1 MLSYFYK
8 RLVKDLNSFPA
19 LIIAAIL
26 ATKIFSLK
34 IIILATLAN
43 YLLMVVA
50 FIYND
55 IEDRV
60 EDAKSHKKR
69 FKNPFS
75 FHVLSLNQG
84 YLIITL
90 ISLVSLIISYRL
102 GGTKLLFIAASN
114 LLVSILYSYKKFRLK
129 SVPLIDL
136 LSHSY
141 MLASVQILYF
151 MSLPQAV
158 NTTSTLLVL
167 LGVTAISIGGS
178 LYNQQ
183 RDYEDDTKAS
193 IKNTAS
199 IIGKDLTFKL
209 AKLTYLS
216 GFLIV
221 ILGLIK

>member
-1 MLSYFYK
+1 M
-8 RLVKDLNSFPA
+8 
-19 LIIAAIL
+19 I
-26 ATKIFSLK
+26 
-34 IIILATLAN
+34 
-43 YLLMVVA
+43 VA

-55 IEDRV
+55 IEDRI
-60 EDAKSHKKR
+60 EDKKSHEKR

-84 YLIITL
+84 YLIIAL

-102 GGTKLLFIAASN
+102 GGTKLLFIALSN
-114 LLVSILYSYKKFRLK
+114 LLVSVLYSYKKFRLK

-151 MSLPQAV
+151 MSLPQAI
-158 NTTSTLLVL
+158 NSTNTLLVL

-183 RDYEDDTKAS
+183 RDYEDDQKAS

-199 IIGKDLTFKL
+199 IIGKKLTFKL